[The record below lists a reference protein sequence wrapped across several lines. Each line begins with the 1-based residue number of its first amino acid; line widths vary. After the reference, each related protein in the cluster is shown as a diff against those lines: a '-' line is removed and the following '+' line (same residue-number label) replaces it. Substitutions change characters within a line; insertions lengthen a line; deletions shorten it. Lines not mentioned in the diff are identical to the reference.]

1 MSEFR
6 ISEKAEKAGLL
17 MEGALAGDRTD
28 KAKFFEGLTSGEI
41 TPALLQA
48 PLTARV
54 IAAYE
59 GLEESWAGLAERHV
73 VDDFELESVYRF
85 AFDNETQILEKNA
98 GKTRVAGTLP
108 RIGEMDEYQS
118 FGFSSSNEGFR
129 AYKSGIKFGLSWES
143 VINGRR
149 LNLIERATSKMA
161 RMARDTEVAEV
172 VGQYVTATG
181 INTANIKPAN
191 VVTLNP
197 VLSLASLQTALA
209 QAGAQKVNGHLAS
222 VGSQFTLVVAPALAA
237 TARNLLSITEITTQT
252 GTGSGAVITKTGNPV
267 AGLITLKVMDSIMT
281 INPNAG
287 AYWFLVPNL
296 ALTEGY
302 RPELWFVRG
311 EETPKFFVKSTT
323 MQDPSEGDFDHDA
336 WDTKLRA
343 TASGVCTGA
352 LGIMA
357 SNGTGS

>member
-17 MEGALAGDRTD
+17 MEGALSGDRID

-54 IAAYE
+54 LAAYE
-59 GLEESWAGLAERHV
+59 GMEESWEGLAARHT

-85 AFDNETQILEKNA
+85 AFDDETQILEKNA
-98 GKTRVAGTLP
+98 GKARVAGTLP
-108 RIGEMDEYQS
+108 RVAEMDEYQS

-149 LNLIERATSKMA
+149 LNLIERATDKMA

-172 VGQYVTATG
+172 VGQYVTSTG
-181 INTANIKPAN
+181 LNTTNLLTANLLPSNTAL
-191 VVTLNP
+191 T
-197 VLSLASLQTALA
+197 LASLQTALA
-209 QAGAQKVNGHLAS
+209 QAAASTVNGNLAS
-222 VGSQFTLVVAPALAA
+222 VGSTFTLVVPPALSA
-237 TARNLLSITEITTQT
+237 TARNLLSITEVSTTV
-252 GTGSGAVITKTGNPV
+252 GSVTTKSGNPI

-281 INPNAG
+281 INSGAG

-296 ALTEGY
+296 AITEGY

-323 MQDPSEGDFDHDA
+323 VQDPSEGDFDHDA
-336 WDTKLRA
+336 WETKLRA
-343 TASGVCTGA
+343 TASGVNTGM
-352 LGIMA
+352 LGVIA
-357 SNGTGS
+357 SNGSGA

>member
-1 MSEFR
+1 
-6 ISEKAEKAGLL
+6 
-17 MEGALAGDRTD
+17 
-28 KAKFFEGLTSGEI
+28 
-41 TPALLQA
+41 
-48 PLTARV
+48 
-54 IAAYE
+54 
-59 GLEESWAGLAERHV
+59 
-73 VDDFELESVYRF
+73 
-85 AFDNETQILEKNA
+85 
-98 GKTRVAGTLP
+98 
-108 RIGEMDEYQS
+108 MDEYQS

-181 INTANIKPAN
+181 INTANIKAAN

-222 VGSQFTLVVAPALAA
+222 VGSQFTLVVPPALAA

-281 INPNAG
+281 INSGAG

-343 TASGVCTGA
+343 TASGVCTGV